1 MPKKPCRGKGGLARC
16 ILQFI
21 HLSKPIR
28 EKYQNHP
35 KSHHFNNSVLI
46 TEAEKKIRKN
56 SVVNNVYTFSHA
68 YFKSVEF
75 YSARRYVYF
84 TK

>member
-1 MPKKPCRGKGGLARC
+1 MQRC

-21 HLSKPIR
+21 HLIKPIR

-46 TEAEKKIRKN
+46 AEAEKKIRKN

-68 YFKSVEF
+68 YFEGVEF
-75 YSARRYVYF
+75 YAARRYVHLIKEVREEDLF
-84 TK
+84 FNE